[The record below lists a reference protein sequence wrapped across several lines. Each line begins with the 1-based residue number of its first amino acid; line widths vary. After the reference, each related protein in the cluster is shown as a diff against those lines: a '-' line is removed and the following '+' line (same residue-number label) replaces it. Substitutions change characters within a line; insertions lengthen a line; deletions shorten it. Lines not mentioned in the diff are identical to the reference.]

1 MARNSTNADWWSNQG
16 IVRSK
21 AVLTFAN
28 NTTVEVYGTDYIK
41 SWKLAQDLSSSNDKP
56 AFDFV
61 SDRLDMTLY
70 SLDNDFNPFAEGS
83 QYYGRFVIGTK
94 IDLYVKVDYLGQG
107 DELNWDSLGKF
118 KIVDINV
125 SETGTECEILAYDYG
140 FDGIENSKQQ
150 ILAPLRDIETSEDI
164 ELFFDD
170 VFPDYTVFVQEG
182 ITDLPKKLFPMENK
196 LATMNEFLSALY
208 CFSRCTGN
216 QIRIRSFDTIQ
227 RAILNATNIVSLKP
241 EQSLIR
247 QYDASVVKWNE
258 IGLQSGTEII
268 SLLAD
273 FDTAG
278 EKVYSNITFEG
289 YVNKIEETVCTS
301 SDGSNIVDVNISN
314 VYSNALTLKVE
325 NEKAGQ
331 VDVKIKAETITF
343 NEILEGNL
351 DNDRDLCEINNKY
364 IQTKHHAET
373 IKSKLDK
380 FITTKNQYCGAEIR
394 FNPLLQLSW
403 LVNCNHDNY
412 NINMNAYIVEQTLEV
427 SDSAPSG
434 RHSLTL
440 LNRQAVL

>member
-1 MARNSTNADWWSNQG
+1 M
-16 IVRSK
+16 
-21 AVLTFAN
+21 
-28 NTTVEVYGTDYIK
+28 
-41 SWKLAQDLSSSNDKP
+41 
-56 AFDFV
+56 
-61 SDRLDMTLY
+61 
-70 SLDNDFNPFAEGS
+70 
-83 QYYGRFVIGTK
+83 
-94 IDLYVKVDYLGQG
+94 
-107 DELNWDSLGKF
+107 
-118 KIVDINV
+118 
-125 SETGTECEILAYDYG
+125 
-140 FDGIENSKQQ
+140 
-150 ILAPLRDIETSEDI
+150 
-164 ELFFDD
+164 
-170 VFPDYTVFVQEG
+170 
-182 ITDLPKKLFPMENK
+182 
-196 LATMNEFLSALY
+196 
-208 CFSRCTGN
+208 
-216 QIRIRSFDTIQ
+216 
-227 RAILNATNIVSLKP
+227 
-241 EQSLIR
+241 
-247 QYDASVVKWNE
+247 
-258 IGLQSGTEII
+258 QSGTEII